1 MKKNLSIHWGHDSSL
16 CLATNKEIIGFIEL
30 ERISRIKS
38 YSFKNIWKLDKENK
52 EFEEIVTKFLN
63 NFGLT
68 VHDVNRI
75 GLTRT
80 ANEGRDSKSN
90 KKFYKSRIFFFDH
103 HEAHAAVGYFPLH
116 LKNQLS

>member
-1 MKKNLSIHWGHDSSL
+1 M

-80 ANEGRDSKSN
+80 ANGEEIPSQI
-90 KKFYKSRIFFFDH
+90 KKFLQIKNIFFLIIMKH
-103 HEAHAAVGYFPLH
+103 ML
-116 LKNQLS
+116 L

>member
-1 MKKNLSIHWGHDSSL
+1 M
-16 CLATNKEIIGFIEL
+16 

-75 GLTRT
+75 G
-80 ANEGRDSKSN
+80 
-90 KKFYKSRIFFFDH
+90 
-103 HEAHAAVGYFPLH
+103 
-116 LKNQLS
+116 